1 MSVKALGDNPKK
13 ADKDRL
19 NGYWLELQLEVAQ
32 KIAKLTK
39 FQNDLNLH
47 CHSIL
52 AKVDYTDLTG
62 LIVLQGPS
70 ANLPSTRRFA
80 PNPAFIPQ
88 DRPKSWYTTASDTIT
103 DTEVKVI
110 SEWLESGGT
119 YTFYTD
125 PARRVKLLLV

>member
-1 MSVKALGDNPKK
+1 M
-13 ADKDRL
+13 
-19 NGYWLELQLEVAQ
+19 
-32 KIAKLTK
+32 K
-39 FQNDLNLH
+39 FQNDLNLR
-47 CHSIL
+47 CHSVL
-52 AKVDYTDLTG
+52 AKVDYADLTG
-62 LIVLQGPS
+62 LVASQGPS

>member
-1 MSVKALGDNPKK
+1 M
-13 ADKDRL
+13 
-19 NGYWLELQLEVAQ
+19 
-32 KIAKLTK
+32 
-39 FQNDLNLH
+39 
-47 CHSIL
+47 
-52 AKVDYTDLTG
+52 DYTDLTR

-88 DRPKSWYTTASDTIT
+88 DCPKSWYTTASDTIT

-125 PARRVKLLLV
+125 PARWVKLLLV

>member
-1 MSVKALGDNPKK
+1 MK
-13 ADKDRL
+13 ADKDCM
-19 NGYWLELQLEVAQ
+19 NGYWLEFQMEVAQ

-88 DRPKSWYTTASDTIT
+88 DCPKSWYTTASDTIT

-110 SEWLESGGT
+110 S
-119 YTFYTD
+119 
-125 PARRVKLLLV
+125 K